1 MYSHPQGRIL
11 VFCKAPQPGLVKTRL
26 QPLLS
31 AAQCAQLHEYL
42 TEHTLQTALAA
53 KICPVELWVTDEHP
67 FFADCKKRYPLSCHL
82 QRGDTLGQRMAY
94 ALQQTLQTVRFAI
107 IIGTDCPC
115 LHSRHLL
122 TVASYLADNPRTA
135 VLGPAED
142 GGYVLLGAGQDM
154 PEVFTDISWGSNQV
168 LQQTRD
174 HLHNLGI
181 KYKELE
187 PLWDIDRPEDLQ
199 RLRNCLTVPEN
210 LKAFC

>member
-1 MYSHPQGRIL
+1 MYSYPQGRIL

-42 TEHTLQTALAA
+42 TEHTLQTVLTA
-53 KICPVELWVTDEHP
+53 KICPVELWFTDEHP
-67 FFADCKKRYPLSCHL
+67 FFADCKKRYALNHHR
-82 QRGDTLGQRMAY
+82 QRGDTLGQRMAN
-94 ALQQTLQTVRFAI
+94 ALQQVLQTARFAI

-122 TVASYLADNPRTA
+122 AAAECLAGDLYTA
-135 VLGPAED
+135 VIGPAED
-142 GGYVLLGAGQDM
+142 GGYVLVGARQNI
-154 PEVFTDISWGSNQV
+154 PEIFADISWGSNQV

-174 HLHNLGI
+174 RLHNLGI
-181 KYKELE
+181 TYKELE

-199 RLRNCLTVPEN
+199 RLRNCMTVPEN